1 MQVQDTGIA
10 RQVRSTKYSSCR
22 LHPFTTIFRLFFF
35 LPYTHREDN
44 ASAQESESR
53 REAVALKASYEGGL
67 HAAEAITLRA
77 ELETSRRELEA
88 AQMESIRYK
97 ELSEI
102 SSLQAQSIGSFKQQH
117 MDELTS
123 LR

>member
-1 MQVQDTGIA
+1 MPRFAFNCLFINASSSVDTTSFTSD
-10 RQVRSTKYSSCR
+10 VFLLLFYLVFS
-22 LHPFTTIFRLFFF
+22 PFLIFLFFSLLHSSF
-35 LPYTHREDN
+35 SSLL
-44 ASAQESESR
+44 AQ
-53 REAVALKASYEGGL
+53 
-67 HAAEAITLRA
+67 AEVETL
-77 ELETSRRELEA
+77 RRELEA
-88 AQMESIRYK
+88 AQMEGIRFK